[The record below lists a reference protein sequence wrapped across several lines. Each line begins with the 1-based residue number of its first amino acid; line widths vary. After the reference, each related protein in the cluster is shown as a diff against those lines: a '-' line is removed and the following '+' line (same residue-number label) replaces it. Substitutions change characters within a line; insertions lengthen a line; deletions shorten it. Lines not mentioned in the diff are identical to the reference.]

1 MYMCDTEFYSFQIS
15 LDSIITLVH
24 IVAQV
29 LSTVQSGSGDPPV
42 QIMTSSPTPE
52 PPDSPGSHEREVWS
66 PSRGGRD
73 ESFGGWHKVAAVHRY
88 YVLLSLVS
96 Y

>member
-1 MYMCDTEFYSFQIS
+1 MYKIYKKVIQFS
-15 LDSIITLVH
+15 LLMHV
-24 IVAQV
+24 IVQV
-29 LSTVQSGSGDPPV
+29 LLTVQSGSGDPPA

-52 PPDSPGSHEREVWS
+52 PPDSPGSREREAWS

-88 YVLLSLVS
+88 VLYVLLSLVS